1 MQTVDI
7 LELSRLG
14 PSYRHVTEL
23 LRVAVLLQPRKPGR
37 EAAPLVPQL
46 LLNLAYRIAPC
57 SLAEEAVGADTRSL
71 GCKCLE
77 VKCHQQG
84 EGSW

>member
-1 MQTVDI
+1 MEL
-7 LELSRLG
+7 LECSRLG
-14 PSYRHVTEL
+14 LSYRHVTEI

-46 LLNLAYRIAPC
+46 LLNLAYCITPC

-71 GCKCLE
+71 SWKCLQ
-77 VKCHQQG
+77 VKCPQQG
-84 EGSW
+84 